1 MARQEQSAM
10 EKTGAGIKQTQ
21 LGWALQHSGAFLQ
34 KEAFRNEKKPEMNE
48 SQQSSPTARGLFQ
61 DEAGICKKAK
71 CSHLASLLKDLMAS
85 YCPQV
90 SSG

>member
-1 MARQEQSAM
+1 MRSETLKVAFGLAVWRWKDMARQEQSAM

-48 SQQSSPTARGLFQ
+48 SQQSSPTA
-61 DEAGICKKAK
+61 
-71 CSHLASLLKDLMAS
+71 
-85 YCPQV
+85 
-90 SSG
+90 